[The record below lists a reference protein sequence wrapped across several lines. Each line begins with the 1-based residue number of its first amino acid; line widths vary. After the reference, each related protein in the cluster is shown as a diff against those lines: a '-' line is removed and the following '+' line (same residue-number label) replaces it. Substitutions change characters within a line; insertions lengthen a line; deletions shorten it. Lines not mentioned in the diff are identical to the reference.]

1 MMKDKIRILKD
12 YSAFDYKCPFCNKT
26 DHLYFECSKLH
37 FIPDRDFLIK
47 KLNFSVA
54 QVRTRPFFRRR
65 TRKIN
70 ALFQNFNI
78 HLASLKINEIE
89 EDEDEDDME
98 EEQNDSNIN
107 KNNLESPSSLLE
119 KKFIRGRKSKIL
131 SAAQTL
137 TVKENEKKISYLN
150 EKSQNYLN
158 FGDFNDN
165 DDNVK
170 IKICFFDLL
179 FLI

>member
-12 YSAFDYKCPFCNKT
+12 YSPFDYKCPFCNKAH
-26 DHLYFECSKLH
+26 HLFFECSKLH
-37 FIPDRDFLIK
+37 FVPDRDFLIK

-54 QVRTRPFFRRR
+54 QVRTKPFYRRR

-89 EDEDEDDME
+89 DDEDEDDIE
-98 EEQNDSNIN
+98 EEQNDPN
-107 KNNLESPSSLLE
+107 KNNQETPSNLIE

-150 EKSQNYLN
+150 RKSQNYLT
-158 FGDFNDN
+158 FEEINDN
-165 DDNVK
+165 NEIVK
-170 IKICFFDLL
+170 LKTIF
-179 FLI
+179 

>member
-1 MMKDKIRILKD
+1 MMKDKIRILTD
-12 YSAFDYKCPFCNKT
+12 YSAFDYKCPFCKKT
-26 DHLYFECSKLH
+26 DHLFFECSKLH

-54 QVRTRPFFRRR
+54 QMRTKPFFRRR

-89 EDEDEDDME
+89 DEEDEDDIE
-98 EEQNDSNIN
+98 EEQNDPKLN
-107 KNNLESPSSLLE
+107 KDNQESSSSSFE

-150 EKSQNYLN
+150 RESQNYLN

-165 DDNVK
+165 NDDVNLNVV
-170 IKICFFDLL
+170 FF
-179 FLI
+179 